1 MFNSVPPMEEA
12 KFVMTKRV
20 SPFGWKQLL
29 RVVEPDRIS
38 RGFSTSSNEE
48 NVDNAS
54 VRTQIRSFIFEN
66 HFLQSV
72 SDAVVVL
79 DSACV
84 VRSWNHA
91 AEELYG
97 WSVNEVLGKPADD
110 FWQAFFRENPQ
121 DKICRSLNKAGKWEG
136 QIFQLHKSGEQ
147 IAIDIVIVAQRQDED
162 GPGRYVL
169 IGKTVSPEDKRAL
182 DSVQAGVKWHQLF
195 DSYPEPIAITVG
207 EYFVYVNS
215 ACATLFGAEA
225 IEEVIGKSMF
235 EFSLAP
241 YHKLLKRRLEMLA
254 NGDAT
259 KPLESRI
266 RRMDGHVR
274 YVRSY
279 GVPVEYDGQR
289 AAQLVVSDITD
300 KKRALAALERSERR
314 FWALFERAGIGIIL
328 STHDGRILETNP
340 ALQKMLDYSADDLRE
355 MNYKEITHQED
366 VGIQSQFYRQIH
378 EGKIDRYRLE
388 KRYLRKDGRL
398 VWGSL
403 TMAVIRDDTGAVEYM
418 IGMVED
424 ISSRKKTEAE
434 LIAAQS
440 MAEEMTLLKSSFLT
454 NMSHEIRTPL
464 TGIIGFAAIL
474 EDEVIE
480 EQKEL
485 VQLIEQS
492 GQRLLQTLN
501 AILDLSTLESGT
513 MQLKPQNLDVVD
525 EVLTKVHYLQPK
537 AKEKGLFLK
546 IAPAASKIYAN
557 LDRDSLDR
565 VLSNLISNAIKF
577 TREGGVT
584 VSVGYEDSDLLIK
597 VEDTGVGISEP
608 FMPHLFEAF
617 RQESTGMTRTY
628 EGTGL
633 GLTITKRLI
642 NFIGGDIKVDSVLGE
657 GSVFTMRFPNI
668 VSNPRYESILKN
680 GREQLTGGD
689 RGRPRVL
696 VLEDNQDAR
705 RLLEKFLEGGY
716 DVELAGEEKLA
727 LKLAREQLF
736 DVVLMDINLGG
747 GRTGVDALRALRH
760 LSGYEQIPVVALTAY
775 AVTGDRERFLSH
787 GFNGYLGKPLTKQEL
802 YDVIANVL
810 DP

>member
-1 MFNSVPPMEEA
+1 M
-12 KFVMTKRV
+12 
-20 SPFGWKQLL
+20 
-29 RVVEPDRIS
+29 
-38 RGFSTSSNEE
+38 
-48 NVDNAS
+48 
-54 VRTQIRSFIFEN
+54 
-66 HFLQSV
+66 
-72 SDAVVVL
+72 
-79 DSACV
+79 
-84 VRSWNHA
+84 
-91 AEELYG
+91 
-97 WSVNEVLGKPADD
+97 LGKPADE
-110 FWQAFFRENPQ
+110 FWQPHLASNPDNALSQ
-121 DKICRSLNKAGKWEG
+121 ALKAKGRWEG
-136 QIFQLHKSGEQ
+136 RVFQKRKSGEQ
-147 IAIDIVIVAQRQDED
+147 IAVDMAVILQRGLEIHQNKF
-162 GPGRYVL
+162 VF
-169 IGKTVSPEDKRAL
+169 IGKSTDSRASAAM
-182 DSVQAGVKWHQLF
+182 DPVQAGVKWHQLF

-207 EYFVYVNS
+207 EHFVYVNA
-215 ACATLFGAEA
+215 ACATLFGASS
-225 IEEVIGKSMF
+225 IDEVIGTSLYDF
-235 EFSLAP
+235 ALAP
-241 YHKLLKRRLEMLA
+241 YHNLIRRRTEMLA
-254 NGDAT
+254 NGEAT

-266 RRMDGHVR
+266 RRLDGHVR

-340 ALQKMLDYSADDLRE
+340 ALQKMLDYTADELRE
-355 MNYKEITHQED
+355 MNYREITHQED
-366 VGIQSQFYRQIH
+366 VDIQSQFYRQIH

-388 KRYLRKDGRL
+388 KRYLRKDGKL

-403 TMAVIRDDTGAVEYM
+403 TMAVIRDEAGAVEYM

-424 ISSRKKTEAE
+424 ISSRKRTEAE
-434 LIAAQS
+434 LVAARS
-440 MAEEMTLLKSSFLT
+440 KAEEMTLLQSSFLT

-464 TGIIGFAAIL
+464 TGIIGFATIL
-474 EDEVIE
+474 EDEVNA

-501 AILDLSTLESGT
+501 AVLDLSMLESGT
-513 MQLKPQNLDVVD
+513 MRLKPQQLDVVD
-525 EVLTKVHYLQPK
+525 EVLTQVHYLNPK
-537 AKEKGLFLK
+537 ADEKGLFLN
-546 IAPAASKIYAN
+546 IAPAADKIFAMI
-557 LDRDSLDR
+557 DRDSLDR

-577 TREGGVT
+577 TRSGGVT
-584 VSVGYEDSDLLIK
+584 VFVDSDGEDLVIK
-597 VEDTGVGISEP
+597 VQDTGIGISEP

-617 RQESTGMTRTY
+617 RQESTGMTRTH

-633 GLTITKRLI
+633 GLTITQRLI
-642 NFIGGDIKVDSVLGE
+642 NFLGGAISVDSVLGE
-657 GSVFTMRFPNI
+657 GSVFTVRFPGVVLDPVEQRNADGTREPI
-668 VSNPRYESILKN
+668 AKN
-680 GREQLTGGD
+680 G

-810 DP
+810 EP

>member
-1 MFNSVPPMEEA
+1 MA
-12 KFVMTKRV
+12 KRV
-20 SPFGWKQLL
+20 SPFDWKKLL
-29 RVVEPDRIS
+29 GDVVPETPTVEHV
-38 RGFSTSSNEE
+38 GPNGHT
-48 NVDNAS
+48 NVRA
-54 VRTQIRSFIFEN
+54 QIRSFIFEN

-72 SDAVVVL
+72 SDAVVVMDL
-79 DSACV
+79 NLM
-84 VRSWNHA
+84 VRSWNQA
-91 AEELYG
+91 AENLYG
-97 WSVNEVLGKPADD
+97 WTVSEVLGKSADE
-110 FWQAFFRENPQ
+110 FWQPHLTADPGNELAKKLKSKGR
-121 DKICRSLNKAGKWEG
+121 WEG
-136 QIFQLHKSGEQ
+136 RVFQKRKSGEQ
-147 IAIDIVIVAQRQDED
+147 IAVDLVVVLQRDLEGAQDKL
-162 GPGRYVL
+162 VV
-169 IGKTVSPEDKRAL
+169 IGKTVKSDEKDTMDP
-182 DSVQAGVKWHQLF
+182 VQAGVKWHQLF
-195 DSYPEPIAITVG
+195 DSYPEPIAIIVG
-207 EYFVYVNS
+207 EYFVYVNA
-215 ACATLFGAEA
+215 ACATLFGASS
-225 IEEVIGKSMF
+225 IDEVIGTSLYDF
-235 EFSLAP
+235 ALAP
-241 YHKLLKRRLEMLA
+241 YHNLIRRRTEMLA
-254 NGDAT
+254 NGEAT

-266 RRMDGHVR
+266 RRLDGHVR

-340 ALQKMLDYSADDLRE
+340 ALQKMLDYTADELRE
-355 MNYKEITHQED
+355 MNYREITHQED
-366 VGIQSQFYRQIH
+366 VDIQSQFYRQIH

-388 KRYLRKDGRL
+388 KRYLRKDGKL

-403 TMAVIRDDTGAVEYM
+403 TMAVIRDDAGAVEYM

-424 ISSRKKTEAE
+424 ISSRKRTEAE
-434 LIAAQS
+434 LVAAQS
-440 MAEEMTLLKSSFLT
+440 KAEEMTLLKSSFLT

-464 TGIIGFAAIL
+464 TGIIGFATIL
-474 EDEVIE
+474 EDEVNA

-501 AILDLSTLESGT
+501 AVLDLSMLESGT
-513 MQLKPQNLDVVD
+513 MRLKPQQIDIVD
-525 EVLTKVHYLQPK
+525 EVLTKVHYLNPK
-537 AKEKGLFLK
+537 ADEKGLYLN
-546 IAPAASKIYAN
+546 IAPAADKIYAM

-565 VLSNLISNAIKF
+565 ALSNLISNAIKF
-577 TREGGVT
+577 TRSGGIT
-584 VSVGYEDSDLLIK
+584 VFVDSDGEDLIIK
-597 VEDTGVGISEP
+597 VEDTGIGISEP

-617 RQESTGMTRTY
+617 RQESTGMTRTH

-633 GLTITKRLI
+633 GLTITQRLI
-642 NFIGGDIKVDSVLGE
+642 NFLGGEISVDSVLGE
-657 GSVFTMRFPNI
+657 GSVFTVRFPGVVLDPVEKGI
-668 VSNPRYESILKN
+668 GVGSRESVSRN
-680 GREQLTGGD
+680 GRS
-689 RGRPRVL
+689 RPKVL

-810 DP
+810 DE

>member
-1 MFNSVPPMEEA
+1 MEEA
-12 KFVMTKRV
+12 KFVMAK
-20 SPFGWKQLL
+20 
-29 RVVEPDRIS
+29 RIS
-38 RGFSTSSNEE
+38 SFDWNYLLGIEEPRPIAKDLSKASKKESSTS
-48 NVDNAS
+48 VK
-54 VRTQIRSFIFEN
+54 TQIRSFIFDN
-66 HFLQSV
+66 RILQSL
-72 SDAVVVL
+72 SHAVVVI
-79 DSACV
+79 DKRGT
-84 VRSWNHA
+84 VRGWNEA
-91 AEELYG
+91 AEKLYG
-97 WSVNEVLGKPADD
+97 WSINEVLGKPADD
-110 FWQAFFRENPQ
+110 FWQIFLSEDLQSEMRQGFTSQ
-121 DKICRSLNKAGKWEG
+121 GKWSG
-136 QIFQLHKSGEQ
+136 LVFQKNK
-147 IAIDIVIVAQRQDED
+147 D
-162 GPGRYVL
+162 GYQM
-169 IGKTVSPEDKRAL
+169 AL
-182 DSVQAGVKWHQLF
+182 DLTIIAQENDEVNPAGYVVIGNVRSRREDTSADSVHAGVKWHQLF

-207 EYFVYVNS
+207 EHFVYVNS
-215 ACATLFGAEA
+215 ACAALFGADT
-225 IEEVIGKSMF
+225 IEDMIGTSLYD
-235 EFSLAP
+235 FSLAP
-241 YHKLLKRRLEMLA
+241 YHKLQKRRLELLA
-254 NGDAT
+254 SGEAT
-259 KPLESRI
+259 KPLEYRI
-266 RRMDGHVR
+266 RRLDGHVR

-279 GVPVEYDGQR
+279 GVPVEYDGER
-289 AAQLVVSDITD
+289 AAQMVVSDITD

-340 ALQKMLDYSADDLRE
+340 ALQKMLNYTADDLRE

-366 VGIQSQFYRQIH
+366 VDIQSQFYRQIH

-388 KRYLRKDGRL
+388 KRYLRKDDKL

-403 TMAVIRDDTGAVEYM
+403 TMAVIRDDAGAVEYM

-424 ISSRKKTEAE
+424 ISSRKQTEAE
-434 LIAAQS
+434 LVAAQS
-440 MAEEMTLLKSSFLT
+440 KAEEMTLLKSSFLT

-474 EDEVIE
+474 EDEVVD

-501 AILDLSTLESGT
+501 AILDLSMLESGT
-513 MQLKPQNLDVVD
+513 MQLKPQHLDVMD
-525 EVLTKVHYLQPK
+525 EVLTKVHFLSPK
-537 AKEKGLFLK
+537 AQEKLLSLT
-546 IAPAASKIYAN
+546 INQASEKIYAE
-557 LDRDSLDR
+557 LDRASLER
-565 VLSNLISNAIKF
+565 VLTNLISNAIKF

-584 VSVGYEDSDLLIK
+584 ISVETDKKDLLLK
-597 VEDTGVGISEP
+597 VADTGIGISEP

-633 GLTITKRLI
+633 GLTITKRLV
-642 NFIGGDIKVDSVLGE
+642 NFLGGEIEVESKLGK
-657 GSVFTMRFPNI
+657 GSIFTVRFPEVVLDPNDKS
-668 VSNPRYESILKN
+668 VMLTT
-680 GREQLTGGD
+680 REPMVVPE
-689 RGRPRVL
+689 RSRPRVL

-716 DVELAGEEKLA
+716 DVELAGKETDA
-727 LKLAREQLF
+727 LRLAREQLF

-802 YDVIANVL
+802 YDVISRVM
-810 DP
+810 DS

>member
-1 MFNSVPPMEEA
+1 MEEA
-12 KFVMTKRV
+12 KFVMAKRV
-20 SPFGWKQLL
+20 SPFGWSQLL
-29 RVVEPDRIS
+29 GAASSDRKTGGS
-38 RGFSTSSNEE
+38 ATDAGRTSGR
-48 NVDNAS
+48 NAS
-54 VRTQIRSFIFEN
+54 VRTQIRSFIFESQI
-66 HFLQSV
+66 LQALSN
-72 SDAVVVL
+72 AVVVL
-79 DSACV
+79 DEQFV
-84 VRSWNHA
+84 IRSWNRA
-91 AEELYG
+91 AEALYG
-97 WSVNEVLGKPADD
+97 WSINEVLGKPADEC
-110 FWQAFFRENPQ
+110 WQLHFKEDPGASVS
-121 DKICRSLNKAGKWEG
+121 RSLETSGQWEG
-136 QIFQLHKSGEQ
+136 QVFQQHKSGVQ
-147 IAIDIVIVAQRQDED
+147 MVLDAVLVMQRGPSD
-162 GPGRYVL
+162 GVLKYVF
-169 IGKTVSPEDKRAL
+169 IGKPLTEEHVAVQ

-207 EYFVYVNS
+207 EHFVYVNS
-215 ACATLFGAEA
+215 ACAALFGATA
-225 IEEVIGKSMF
+225 IDEMIGRSMY

-241 YHKLLKRRLEMLA
+241 YHKLLKRRIELLE
-254 NGDAT
+254 NGEAT

-266 RRMDGHVR
+266 RRLDGHVR

-279 GVPVEYDGQR
+279 GVPVEYDGQK

-355 MNYKEITHQED
+355 MNYKEITHEED
-366 VGIQSQFYRQIH
+366 LGIQAQFYRQIH

-388 KRYLRKDGRL
+388 KRYLRQDGKL

-403 TMAVIRDDTGAVEYM
+403 TMAVIRDDSGAVEYM

-424 ISSRKKTEAE
+424 ISARKKTEAE
-434 LIAAQS
+434 LVAAQS
-440 MAEEMTLLKSSFLT
+440 KAEEMTLLKSSFLT

-474 EDEVIE
+474 EDEVHE

-513 MQLKPQNLDVVD
+513 MQLKPQRLDIID
-525 EVLTKVHYLQPK
+525 EVLTRVHYLEPK
-537 AKEKGLFLK
+537 ARAKGLYLEL
-546 IAPAASKIYAN
+546 APGPKKLFAT

-577 TREGGVT
+577 TRQGGVT
-584 VSVGYEDSDLLIK
+584 VLIEQKNRDLIIK
-597 VEDTGVGISEP
+597 VRDTGIGISEP

-633 GLTITKRLI
+633 GLTITQRLI
-642 NFIGGDIKVDSVLGE
+642 NFLGGKINVASALGE
-657 GSVFTMRFPNI
+657 GSEFTITFSDVVLEADSR
-668 VSNPRYESILKN
+668 
-680 GREQLTGGD
+680 GRAAGRKQDDGSVG

-716 DVELAGEEKLA
+716 DVALAGEEHLA
-727 LKLAREQLF
+727 LELAREQLF

-810 DP
+810 DT